1 MSEEKRRWQRRQKV
15 AWAAPF
21 VLLALVGILIGLR
34 RPWVEPVP
42 GVRVKMTRPFVR
54 ESSLGPESAYRLLLE
69 AIEPPIGVEEPV
81 SGGAMG
87 GPDSAP
93 PTARKREKVWQH
105 GWTDALEKF
114 PVHPWPRQP
123 PPKRKKGRTG
133 GPGETG
139 KNTTD
144 ISPRGPWTLAQY
156 RDVQRRRELYE
167 PKLAI
172 LDRALAAPNP
182 QVPTVDSCDFLLP
195 YLSKVR
201 EMARWLSASAQ
212 CRAAEGDADGA
223 RKDIERM
230 LDMADVVCR
239 GGCLINHL
247 VGIACDAIA
256 AGLTW
261 HLATRRELPIPILR
275 KLAHSF
281 LAHADGAEPFA
292 EAIRSEALLGPSV
305 VPELY
310 RKGSFDFLSGGPS
323 AIPDALKKSAF
334 AVAFLAGSTP
344 AATTANLEACYQHLV
359 AIAGKPYSAKT
370 EGEYGEFL
378 AETFSSRRSTMQIVL
393 RTKDPVGHIL
403 ASMLLPALERAH
415 SKAAQRDAILRGMAL
430 FLAVQAYEAEHGAP
444 PERLNQLVPEYLPRV
459 PNDPFDGKPF
469 RYLPGSVP
477 GLPPKAWAVYSI
489 GQDFSDGGGKAQSV
503 GSPRNGRTTNPD
515 LVWPSQ
521 DYPKAPAAG
530 AK

>member
-123 PPKRKKGRTG
+123 PPKRKRGRTG

-139 KNTTD
+139 KNTTG

-172 LDRALAAPNP
+172 LDRARAAPNP
-182 QVPTVDSCDFLLP
+182 QVPTADSCSFELL

>member
-123 PPKRKKGRTG
+123 PPKRKRGRTG